1 MTDKKTKENVAND
14 GNKLDAQETI
24 INKYKKQFLY
34 GLVAVIVVVGGY
46 FLYHNYVT
54 LPHEREAE
62 ELLYKGQDYFTTD
75 DYEKALN
82 GDGQGYPGFVV
93 IADEY
98 GNTPSGNLAKL
109 YAGLCYAKQDK
120 FQEAVTY
127 IEDFDQCGDQMI
139 SPAAMG
145 ALGNCYANLDRLD
158 DAVKT
163 LEKAAKLAD
172 NNSLSPLFLIQAGE
186 IYESQ
191 GKKDDAL
198 KCYKQIKDKYV
209 GSMQYAD
216 IDKYIERVSR

>member
-1 MTDKKTKENVAND
+1 
-14 GNKLDAQETI
+14 
-24 INKYKKQFLY
+24 
-34 GLVAVIVVVGGY
+34 
-46 FLYHNYVT
+46 
-54 LPHEREAE
+54 
-62 ELLYKGQDYFTTD
+62 
-75 DYEKALN
+75 
-82 GDGQGYPGFVV
+82 
-93 IADEY
+93 
-98 GNTPSGNLAKL
+98 
-109 YAGLCYAKQDK
+109 
-120 FQEAVTY
+120 
-127 IEDFDQCGDQMI
+127 
-139 SPAAMG
+139 MG